1 MKSVFLMA
9 LLIGQT
15 ALAQDQTKTN
25 AVSFSPANPIVAARS
40 KFKQPENGRIST
52 NTPAFEEYGV
62 TQMLSVGNRTREV
75 WKLDLPHPLTVNDIV
90 FWLKP
95 KPTAIQWGFDTRD
108 GRFAWDFDNG
118 WMVLFR
124 DNANSRR
131 AYLINTNAPGM
142 ANDEVLARMA
152 KSKSKITEKTAI
164 KMARDYLHALGF
176 DEKQLRLHEPPKV
189 ERDRF
194 TDDDGKKYLVP
205 LFAVGWSV
213 EGANPESRLVEITV
227 SGITSN
233 IVEYFNANPN
243 TPRVPLPTNY
253 FQMLNLPTN
262 YVETLSRKDRLRLG
276 LPATDAPKPSK

>member
-1 MKSVFLMA
+1 MKPALLTA

-15 ALAQDQTKTN
+15 ALAQSQTETN
-25 AVSFSPANPIVAARS
+25 AVSFAPVNHIVAART
-40 KFKQPENGRIST
+40 KIKEPENGRIAT

-62 TQMLSVGNRTREV
+62 SQMLSVGNRTREV
-75 WKLDLPHPLTVNDIV
+75 WKLDLPHPLNVNDLV

-95 KPTAIQWGFDTRD
+95 RPTAIQWGFDTRD

-131 AYLINTNAPGM
+131 AYLINTNSPGM
-142 ANDEVLARMA
+142 ANDEVLERMVHT
-152 KSKSKITEKTAI
+152 KSKITERQAI
-164 KMARDYLHALGF
+164 KMARDYLHAFGL

-189 ERDRF
+189 ERDGY
-194 TDDDGKKYLVP
+194 TADDGKRYKVP

-213 EGANPESRLVEITV
+213 EGANPDIRLVTVTV

-233 IVEYFNANPN
+233 IVEYINANPN

-262 YVETLSRKDRLRLG
+262 YVETLSRRDRLRLG
-276 LPATDAPKPSK
+276 LPATDASK